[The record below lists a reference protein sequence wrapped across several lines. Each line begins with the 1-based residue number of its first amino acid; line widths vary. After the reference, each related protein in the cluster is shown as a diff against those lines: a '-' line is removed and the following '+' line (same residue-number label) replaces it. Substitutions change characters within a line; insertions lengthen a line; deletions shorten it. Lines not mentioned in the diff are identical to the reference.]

1 MDSRSNCEQD
11 FVFSLF
17 LPWFSMGRTTE
28 MPSMAKMAVP
38 KNRGSRS
45 DEATHGTEWE
55 SGRGVEKM

>member
-1 MDSRSNCEQD
+1 MFYKTS
-11 FVFSLF
+11 

-38 KNRGSRS
+38 KNRGSLS
-45 DEATHGTEWE
+45 EEATHGTEWE